1 MRMLSLAFLAL
12 LTTPLLSIPAWAVPD
27 DPSYPVLPDTPSG
40 SGDPNAVTCRAPQAL
55 PGSGAMGP
63 KICMQNSIWVRLSL
77 TGKDLSADG
86 KSVFDRPSVAD
97 PSGNGNPDAVTCR
110 KPIAR
115 TASRT
120 SFGPQVCLTN
130 QQWKDVAAK
139 HMSVDINGDVVRR
152 PVGPAGDGAFPVTS
166 VDRGPPVR

>member
-1 MRMLSLAFLAL
+1 MRILSLAFLAL
-12 LTTPLLSIPAWAVPD
+12 LTAPAFAVPD
-27 DPSYPVLPDTPSG
+27 DPSYPVKPDTPSG

-55 PGSGAMGP
+55 DTGGMGP
-63 KICMQNSIWVRLSL
+63 KICMQNNIWVRLSL

-86 KSVFDRPSVAD
+86 KTVFNRPSVVN
-97 PSGNGNPDAVTCR
+97 PTGNGNPDAVTCR
-110 KPIAR
+110 KPIPR

-130 QQWKDVAAK
+130 GQWKEIAAK
-139 HMSVDINGDVVRR
+139 GMSVDINGDVVMR
-152 PVGPAGDGAFPVTS
+152 PVGPAGDGAWPITA

>member
-1 MRMLSLAFLAL
+1 MRMLPLLFLAL
-12 LTTPLLSIPAWAVPD
+12 LATPALAVPD
-27 DPSYPVLPDTPSG
+27 DPSYPVKPDTPSG

-55 PGSGAMGP
+55 DTGGMGP
-63 KICMQNSIWVRLSL
+63 KICMQNNIWVRLSL

-86 KSVFDRPSVAD
+86 KTVFNRPSVVN
-97 PSGNGNPDAVTCR
+97 PTGNGNPDAVTCR
-110 KPIAR
+110 KPIPR

-130 QQWKDVAAK
+130 GQWKEIAAK
-139 HMSVDINGDVVRR
+139 GMSVDINGDVVMR
-152 PVGPAGDGAFPVTS
+152 PVGPAGDGAWPITA

>member
-1 MRMLSLAFLAL
+1 MRILSLAFLAL
-12 LTTPLLSIPAWAVPD
+12 LTAPAFAVPD
-27 DPSYPVLPDTPSG
+27 DPSYPVKPDTPSG

-55 PGSGAMGP
+55 DTGGMGP
-63 KICMQNSIWVRLSL
+63 KICMQNNVWVRLSL

-86 KSVFDRPSVAD
+86 KSVFERTAVAN
-97 PSGNGNPDAVTCR
+97 PTGEGHPDAVTCR
-110 KPIAR
+110 KPIPR

-130 QQWKDVAAK
+130 GQWKEIAAK
-139 HMSVDINGDVVRR
+139 GMSVNINGEVVMR